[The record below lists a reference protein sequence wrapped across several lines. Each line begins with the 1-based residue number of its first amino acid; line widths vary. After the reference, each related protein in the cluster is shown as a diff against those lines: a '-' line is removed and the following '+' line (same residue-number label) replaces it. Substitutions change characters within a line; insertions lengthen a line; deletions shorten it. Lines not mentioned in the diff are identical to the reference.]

1 MGQSVQASEPSA
13 GSSGWRDPICS
24 LFLACCFPIASP
36 PYQTFLFLHPSLF
49 KWKDTW
55 DDHSEGQRLLVWSS
69 LSCWFCTTEMRR
81 GSKYHCGLICPHS
94 LCWLGSELGWASI
107 WCQEKTVWIGT
118 LCLSGFP
125 LMQSSEQ
132 SQKTKSQGWPGSQN
146 ENHAMFDLPLKAR
159 SRGYA
164 PSCQPKWHTHL
175 PWSLVIPAS
184 VLWLGAGIHF
194 PCVSAILCR
203 IPRLTL
209 HLSRLSIHF

>member
-1 MGQSVQASEPSA
+1 MQAARA
-13 GSSGWRDPICS
+13 GGIQFVASSWPVAS
-24 LFLACCFPIASP
+24 LLQAHLTRLSYSSIHPFLSGKAPGMTI
-36 PYQTFLFLHPSLF
+36 LRG
-49 KWKDTW
+49 K
-55 DDHSEGQRLLVWSS
+55 RLLVWSS

-94 LCWLGSELGWASI
+94 LCWLGSELDWASI

-175 PWSLVIPAS
+175 PWSLVIPGS

-203 IPRLTL
+203 IPG
-209 HLSRLSIHF
+209 